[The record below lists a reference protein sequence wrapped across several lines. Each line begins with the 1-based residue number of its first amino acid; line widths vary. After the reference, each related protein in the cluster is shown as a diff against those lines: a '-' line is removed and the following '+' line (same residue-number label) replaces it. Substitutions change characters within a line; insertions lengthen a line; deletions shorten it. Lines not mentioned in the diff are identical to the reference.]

1 MSRPTRHATRK
12 PTPRSMRKRTPR
24 RTRASTLA
32 PIVVGTATR
41 MPTRPRTERRA
52 TMRTLVTA
60 AALSLAAFATA
71 AAQDFSWHG
80 RIATGKRLEVKGV
93 NGDVRAVLASG
104 AEAVVNAR
112 KHARRSDPD
121 EVEIKVVESD
131 QGITICAVYPTPP
144 RARQENTCE
153 PGDSWHSNTENN
165 DVVVDFEVQVPAG
178 VEFNG
183 KTVNGEMS
191 AEGLKGDAR
200 VSTVNGSVRVSTTG
214 LAEASTVNGSVY
226 AEMGRANWNDELE
239 FSTVNGGITL
249 ILPGKLDTELRAS
262 TVNGEIDSDY
272 PLMIT
277 GKFGPRRLRG
287 TIGAGGRTL

>member
-1 MSRPTRHATRK
+1 
-12 PTPRSMRKRTPR
+12 
-24 RTRASTLA
+24 
-32 PIVVGTATR
+32 
-41 MPTRPRTERRA
+41 
-52 TMRTLVTA
+52 MRTIMTA
-60 AALSLAAFATA
+60 AALCLAAFATA
-71 AAQDFSWHG
+71 TAQDFNWHG
-80 RIATGKRLEVKGV
+80 RIAAGKRLEVKGV
-93 NGDVRAVLASG
+93 SGDVRAVLASG

-121 EVEIKVVESD
+121 DVEIKVVQSD
-131 QGITICAVYPTPP
+131 EGVTICAVYPTPP
-144 RARQENTCE
+144 RAREENSCE
-153 PGDSWHSNTENN
+153 PGDRWHSSTDNN

-183 KTVNGEMS
+183 QTVNGEMS
-191 AEGLKGDAR
+191 AEGLKGDVKA
-200 VSTVNGSVRVSTTG
+200 STVNGSVRVSTTG

-287 TIGAGGRTL
+287 TIGAGGRTLNLSTVNGEIRLKKST

>member
-1 MSRPTRHATRK
+1 K

-41 MPTRPRTERRA
+41 MPTRPRTERRT
-52 TMRTLVTA
+52 TMRTLMTA
-60 AALSLAAFATA
+60 AALCLAAFATA
-71 AAQDFSWHG
+71 TAQDFNWHG
-80 RIATGKRLEVKGV
+80 RIAAGKRLEVKGV
-93 NGDVRAVLASG
+93 SGDVRAVLASG

-121 EVEIKVVESD
+121 DVEIKVVQSD
-131 QGITICAVYPTPP
+131 EGVTICAVYPTPP
-144 RARQENTCE
+144 RAREENSCE
-153 PGDSWHSNTENN
+153 PGDRWHSSTDNN

-183 KTVNGEMS
+183 QTVNGEMS
-191 AEGLKGDAR
+191 AEGLKGDVKA
-200 VSTVNGSVRVSTTG
+200 STVNGSVRVSTTG

-249 ILPGKLDTELRAS
+249 ILPGKLDTEL
-262 TVNGEIDSDY
+262 
-272 PLMIT
+272 
-277 GKFGPRRLRG
+277 
-287 TIGAGGRTL
+287 

>member
-1 MSRPTRHATRK
+1 
-12 PTPRSMRKRTPR
+12 
-24 RTRASTLA
+24 
-32 PIVVGTATR
+32 
-41 MPTRPRTERRA
+41 
-52 TMRTLVTA
+52 MRTIMTA
-60 AALSLAAFATA
+60 AALCLAAFATA
-71 AAQDFSWHG
+71 TAQDFSWHG
-80 RIATGKRLEVKGV
+80 RIAAGKRLEVKGV
-93 NGDVRAVLASG
+93 SGDVRAVLASG

-121 EVEIKVVESD
+121 DVEIKVVQSD
-131 QGITICAVYPTPP
+131 EGVTICAVYPTPP
-144 RARQENTCE
+144 RAREENSCE
-153 PGDSWHSNTENN
+153 PGDRWHSSTDNN

-183 KTVNGEMS
+183 QTVNGEMS
-191 AEGLKGDAR
+191 AEGLKGDVKA
-200 VSTVNGSVRVSTTG
+200 STVNGSVRVSTTG

-239 FSTVNGGITL
+239 FSTVNGGMTL

-287 TIGAGGRTL
+287 TIGAGGRTLNLSTVNGEIRLKKST